1 MLLSISLC
9 GTNLTRPKGSIIL
22 YMQESAVA
30 FVSGKEYDMV
40 IVHIKI
46 IFIAYN
52 NSINVTFKRPSYC
65 ETEKNLRL

>member
-1 MLLSISLC
+1 
-9 GTNLTRPKGSIIL
+9 
-22 YMQESAVA
+22 MQESAVA